1 MKKLILHIG
10 HGKTGTS
17 YIQSMLALNADRLSS
32 IFDYPYHP
40 SFVKAKEGK
49 IQSGNGEVFLE
60 SITKNGTLTDRHKVF
75 SGEFLFYDL
84 IGEFKDDFQNLCKSQ
99 EVHILLYSRNVFEF
113 YVSSWSQA
121 IKRKKYHK
129 NFPLFI
135 DQSDSIYKKI
145 EQWYYLSEKYG
156 FKIHFRN
163 YSLHKNNIK
172 EIFWGDLFNI
182 LNCTAPKFNLES
194 HISNIVNRSLTNLE
208 LQLLRSIN
216 FAKSDLGAFIADNLV
231 NLLPSIPSEKTKI
244 TDEIYNKL
252 SEKFS
257 DSISHINSFVPAS
270 EALSLG
276 FPEINNTHEELQ
288 QEFSDMQVEVIGNSL
303 SSYLKPL
310 IQLKN
315 STDELRNISLK
326 IASNSPLGIADALL
340 IMKLVQSIRP
350 NGPVINKKISQ
361 WESLLNLSK

>member
-17 YIQSMLALNADRLSS
+17 YIQSMLALNADRLSE

-49 IQSGNGEVFLE
+49 IQSGNGKVFLE
-60 SITKNGTLTDRHKVF
+60 SITKHGTLTDKHKVF

-84 IGEFKDDFQNLCKSQ
+84 LGEFKDDFRTLCKSQ

-113 YVSSWSQA
+113 YASSWSQA
-121 IKRKKYHK
+121 IKGRKFHK
-129 NFPLFI
+129 KFPLFI
-135 DQSDSIYKKI
+135 DQSNSIYKKI
-145 EQWYYLSEKYG
+145 EEWYYLSEKFGY
-156 FKIHFRN
+156 KIHFRN
-163 YSLHKNNIK
+163 YSLHKNNISNV
-172 EIFWGDLFNI
+172 FWADLFGI
-182 LNCTAPKFNLES
+182 LNCKAADFKPESAP
-194 HISNIVNRSLTNLE
+194 SNIVNRSLTSLE
-208 LQLLRSIN
+208 LELIRSIN
-216 FAKSDLGAFIADNLV
+216 YAKSDLGALISENLV
-231 NLLPSIPSEKTKI
+231 NLHPSVPSEKPKI

-257 DSISHINSFVPAS
+257 DSISHINSFVSAS

-276 FPEINNTHEELQ
+276 FPEIKNTHQELQ
-288 QEFSDMQVEVIGNSL
+288 KEFSDMQVKIIGNSI

-310 IQLKN
+310 IQLEN
-315 STDELRNISLK
+315 SIDELRNISLK
-326 IASNSPLGIADALL
+326 ISSNSSLDIADALL

-361 WESLLNLSK
+361 WEALLNLSK